1 MSVHEYRFIEG
12 STRGMWIK
20 WELFAEQISKL
31 ESEGW
36 ELVVL
41 TPKTHGNDP
50 HQAWLRRK
58 KS

>member
-1 MSVHEYRFIEG
+1 M
-12 STRGMWIK
+12 T

-41 TPKTHGNDP
+41 TPKTHANDP